1 MDYFDEAALYF
12 GLTSTQLQAVLKVFN
27 YVVSDFLFQGPI
39 AEYTV
44 EELVEGFQASTITD
58 RLNSGSV
65 QAGNLY
71 FRDAI
76 TPLYLNQDPKLAT
89 AQELS
94 VNTGETS
101 EADVGVIQLEN
112 GQTWQNSY
120 YYIWNGEVF
129 YQAIYYDADVGTPN
143 YFGEFNAKMPYQTTP
158 DNTGLTDWVLWD
170 TRFPD

>member
-71 FRDAI
+71 FRDSI

-112 GQTWQNSY
+112 GQTW
-120 YYIWNGEVF
+120 
-129 YQAIYYDADVGTPN
+129 
-143 YFGEFNAKMPYQTTP
+143 
-158 DNTGLTDWVLWD
+158 
-170 TRFPD
+170 